1 MQARPLSS
9 PAARN
14 LNHSGPSSI
23 AEGPGLAH
31 DAGNLLEA
39 LVLYSDLLG
48 LPGVLQPKHQHY
60 ARELKLLAHRSGDL
74 INRLLKDR
82 PGADLPEQD
91 RPEQDHP
98 PRALGLV
105 PPRAPKRLLPGTVM
119 QAFAPLL
126 RSMAA
131 PEVTLTV
138 AVAPHLPQLPFA
150 AEVLERIL
158 ANLTR
163 NAVTALHSHRPRNAA
178 GETVAG
184 HIHIGICGDATRL
197 SLTVMDNGP
206 GMPPEVV
213 AAFLRPTPLPRQ
225 ALAGIGHH
233 VVHELVRSS
242 GGRLSITVLPERETT
257 LRIDWP
263 VFEPAD
269 SASADPSQVASQIS
283 GRVSTRANR
292 KGTPL
297 SC

>member
-60 ARELKLLAHRSGDL
+60 ARELKLLAQRSGVL

-82 PGADLPEQD
+82 PDH
-91 RPEQDHP
+91 DHP
-98 PRALGLV
+98 RQALGRGAV
-105 PPRAPKRLLPGTVM
+105 RPPKRLFPATVM
-119 QAFAPLL
+119 HAFTPLL

-138 AVAPHLPQLPFA
+138 AVAPDLPQLPFA

-158 ANLTR
+158 VNLTR
-163 NAVTALHSHRPRNAA
+163 DAVMALHNHRPQNAA
-178 GETVAG
+178 GETIAG
-184 HIHIGICGDATRL
+184 HIHIGICGEATCL

-206 GMPPEVV
+206 GMAPEMV
-213 AAFLRPTPLPRQ
+213 AEFLRPTPLPRQ
-225 ALAGIGHH
+225 ALAGIGHR

-242 GGRLSITVLPERETT
+242 GGKLSINVLPGRETT

-263 VFEPAD
+263 VFERGD
-269 SASADPSQVASQIS
+269 SAVSDRSPMAGRIP
-283 GRVSTRANR
+283 GRVTARANR
-292 KGTPL
+292 KGTPV

>member
-60 ARELKLLAHRSGDL
+60 ARELRLLAGRSGDL
-74 INRLLKDR
+74 INRLLKER
-82 PGADLPEQD
+82 PEAD

-98 PRALGLV
+98 PRALGFV
-105 PPRAPKRLLPGTVM
+105 PIRPPKRLLPATVM
-119 QAFAPLL
+119 HAFAPLL

-138 AVAPHLPQLPFA
+138 AVAPHLRQLPFA

-158 ANLTR
+158 VNLTR
-163 NAVTALHSHRPRNAA
+163 NAITALHSHRPRNAA
-178 GETVAG
+178 GETVGG

-206 GMPPEVV
+206 GMSPEVV
-213 AAFLRPTPLPRQ
+213 ATFLRPTPLPRQ

-269 SASADPSQVASQIS
+269 SAGADPSQVASQIS
-283 GRVSTRANR
+283 GRVSTRVNL